1 MTYVYDMPLTQYRV
15 QQEYSATMAI
25 VGQVPF
31 ERLWHAI
38 PSFPTVSEVW
48 IYLLET

>member
-25 VGQVPF
+25 VGLS
-31 ERLWHAI
+31 RTLY
-38 PSFPTVSEVW
+38 S
-48 IYLLET
+48 LLTHKLKEKLQL